1 MRIWNRVA
9 RTANRSIAK
18 KIVAIIAIVQM
29 AYSAMNMRDIYQK
42 DMAAATTM
50 GEENGRKKMTNNEA
64 ALILM
69 RAETI
74 VFGVP
79 EAEYIKAVE

>member
-1 MRIWNRVA
+1 MDGA
-9 RTANRSIAK
+9 GT
-18 KIVAIIAIVQM
+18 
-29 AYSAMNMRDIYQK
+29 MN
-42 DMAAATTM
+42 
-50 GEENGRKKMTNNEA
+50 EEKGWKNMTNNEA

-79 EAEYIKAVE
+79 EAEYIKAVEIAIDLLKREEYNPPIPQVQYEALAKLE